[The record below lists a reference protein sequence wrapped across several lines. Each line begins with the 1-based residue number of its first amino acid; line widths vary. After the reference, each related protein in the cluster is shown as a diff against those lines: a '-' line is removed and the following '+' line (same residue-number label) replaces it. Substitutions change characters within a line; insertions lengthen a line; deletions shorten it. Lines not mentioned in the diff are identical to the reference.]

1 MIFKILFINCIV
13 LTLSL
18 NNSWFFI
25 LFISYIVLTTS
36 TSNCPLL
43 GHRDRIFIFWLFI
56 LWLCQTHLLFLGVSC
71 TLIYRQKKCHLWIKI
86 LSIFPFQLYKNII
99 FLALSH
105 WLGPLVKWRCLCAKS
120 LQSCLTLCNPMDCS
134 PPGFSVHG
142 ILQARIV
149 EWVAMPSSGGVPDSG
164 MEPTSRPSAALAG
177 GLFTASATWWQ
188 WMFLPHSHSSF
199 TIKGNVIGFF

>member
-56 LWLCQTHLLFLGVSC
+56 L
-71 TLIYRQKKCHLWIKI
+71 
-86 LSIFPFQLYKNII
+86 
-99 FLALSH
+99 
-105 WLGPLVKWRCLCAKS
+105 
-120 LQSCLTLCNPMDCS
+120 
-134 PPGFSVHG
+134 
-142 ILQARIV
+142 
-149 EWVAMPSSGGVPDSG
+149 
-164 MEPTSRPSAALAG
+164 
-177 GLFTASATWWQ
+177 
-188 WMFLPHSHSSF
+188 
-199 TIKGNVIGFF
+199 